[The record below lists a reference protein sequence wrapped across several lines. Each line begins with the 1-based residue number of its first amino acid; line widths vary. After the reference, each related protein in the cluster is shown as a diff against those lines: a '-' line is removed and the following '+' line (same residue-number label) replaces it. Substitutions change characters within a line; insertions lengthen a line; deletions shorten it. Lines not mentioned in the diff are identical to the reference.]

1 MIMCARR
8 ANCTASQD
16 TLSLIA
22 SLCRQPQRPTA
33 SGFVLWPVADLSGSP
48 LLPRKLAIKA
58 HSNPRIS
65 LL

>member
-1 MIMCARR
+1 MCARR

-16 TLSLIA
+16 ALSLIA

-33 SGFVLWPVADLSGSP
+33 RAVSSIADLSGSP
-48 LLPRKLAIKA
+48 LLPRKLAIET

>member
-16 TLSLIA
+16 ALSLIA
-22 SLCRQPQRPTA
+22 SLCRQPQRPTQP
-33 SGFVLWPVADLSGSP
+33 GPVADLSGSP
-48 LLPRKLAIKA
+48 LLSRKLAIET